1 MSPPDPGAAEPAPLP
16 TLYPLLYEPLVE
28 RALAE
33 DLGRAGDLT
42 SDAVLPA
49 GLEAAARIVA
59 RAPGRVAGLPAALA
73 AFRLLDPRLGVEIHA
88 REGADVA
95 AGAVLAAVRGP
106 ARPLLAAE
114 RTALNLLGR
123 LCGIA
128 TATRDLAA
136 AVAPHGARIVCTR
149 KTTPGLRALEKYAVR
164 AGGGANH
171 RFGLDDAVLIK
182 DNHRAIA
189 GGVAPAVARAR
200 AGVGHLVKIEVEVDT
215 LDELAEA
222 LAAGV
227 DAVLLDNMDL
237 PTLRAA
243 VELARR
249 APHRVVLEAS
259 GGITPATAPAIAAT
273 GVDLLSVG
281 WITHSAPALDV
292 ALDVVA

>member
-1 MSPPDPGAAEPAPLP
+1 MTGRPAGLP
-16 TLYPLLYEPLVE
+16 TLYPLLYEPLVA

-42 SDAVLPA
+42 SDAVLPE
-49 GLEAAARIVA
+49 GLAAAARLVA
-59 RAPGRVAGLPAALA
+59 RAAGRIAGLPAALA
-73 AFRLLDPRLGVEIHA
+73 AFRLLDPRLEVEIHA
-88 REGADVA
+88 AEGADVE
-95 AGAVLAAVRGP
+95 AGAVLAVVRGP

-189 GGVAPAVARAR
+189 GGVRPAVERAR
-200 AGVGHLVKIEVEVDT
+200 AGVGHLVKVEVEVDT
-215 LDELAEA
+215 LEQLAEA
-222 LAAGV
+222 LALDV

-237 PTLRAA
+237 PTLVQA
-243 VELARR
+243 VAMARR
-249 APHRVVLEAS
+249 APRRIVLEAS
-259 GGITPATAPAIAAT
+259 GGITPRTAPEIAAT

-292 ALDVVA
+292 SLDVAPDAIL

>member
-1 MSPPDPGAAEPAPLP
+1 MTRADEPGVPLP

-49 GLEAAARIVA
+49 GLEAAARLVA
-59 RAPGRVAGLPAALA
+59 RAAGRIAGLPAALA
-73 AFRLLDPRLGVEIHA
+73 AFRLLDPRLAVEIEA
-88 REGADVA
+88 AEGADVA
-95 AGAVLAAVRGP
+95 AGALLARVSGP

-136 AVAPHGARIVCTR
+136 AVAPYGARIACTR

-164 AGGGANH
+164 AGGGSNH

-189 GGVAPAVARAR
+189 GGVRPAVERAR
-200 AGVGHLVKIEVEVDT
+200 AGVGHLVKIEVEVDA

-222 LAAGV
+222 LSMDV
-227 DAVLLDNMDL
+227 DAILLDNMDL
-237 PTLRAA
+237 PTLREA
-243 VELARR
+243 VALARQ
-249 APHRVVLEAS
+249 APRRVVLEAS
-259 GGITPATAPAIAAT
+259 GGITLETAPAIAAT

-292 ALDVVA
+292 ALDIET